1 MDDFGFCFKAFIFES
16 PNLENILMDVNG
28 KSRGCHIE
36 LER

>member
-16 PNLENILMDVNG
+16 SNLGNILMDVNG
-28 KSRGCHIE
+28 RSCGCHIE